1 MQMASFNYIILLLY
15 VDDILIANTDLD
27 ENKN

>member
-1 MQMASFNYIILLLY
+1 MQMDCFNYIILLLY